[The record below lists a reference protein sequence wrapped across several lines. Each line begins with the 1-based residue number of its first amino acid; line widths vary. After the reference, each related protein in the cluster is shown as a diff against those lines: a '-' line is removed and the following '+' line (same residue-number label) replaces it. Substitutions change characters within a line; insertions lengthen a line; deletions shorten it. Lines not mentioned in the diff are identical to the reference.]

1 MQPVCVVMP
10 ARNEARLIA
19 KSIESIPAYIDW
31 IIVVDDGSSDNTGE
45 IAREMIGNRGS
56 VLRTN
61 GLGVGGAIAV
71 GSQAALEIDERD
83 WIVVVMAGDGQMDS
97 CDIPALIAPIQHGRA
112 DHVKGNRFIHREGP
126 RGMPLIR
133 RIGTWWLSKLT
144 SLASGVKLGDTQ
156 CGFTA
161 TSRNM
166 LETWDWSKTWEGY
179 GYPNWWLMEAGRR
192 DFCIAEVPVKSVY
205 GDEDSGIRL
214 VSFLPTVSWMLWKGV
229 WRRGIDWYIMGT
241 KSSLSMRVM
250 ANVLWF
256 GAWTS
261 LFLSF
266 SWPVLALAAPV
277 AFSML
282 TRLDRKEGIRRRSR
296 GAVIEY

>member
-10 ARNEARLIA
+10 AKNESLLIA
-19 KSIESIPAYIDW
+19 KSIDSIPAYVDW

-97 CDIPALIAPIQHGRA
+97 CDIPALIAPIQDDRA
-112 DHVKGNRFIHREGP
+112 DHVKGNRFIHRDGP

-161 TSRNM
+161 TSRSM
-166 LETWDWSKTWEGY
+166 LEAWDWSRTWEGY

-192 DFCIAEVPVKSVY
+192 DFRIAEVPVKSVY
-205 GDEDSGIRL
+205 GDEESGIRL

-229 WRRGIDWYIMGT
+229 WRRGVDWYITGT
-241 KSSLSMRVM
+241 KSSLSMGVM
-250 ANVLWF
+250 ANGLWF
-256 GAWTS
+256 GAWAS

-277 AFSML
+277 AFVLL
-282 TRLDRKEGIRRRSR
+282 TRLDRKEGVRRRTK
-296 GAVIEY
+296 GGFIEH

>member
-10 ARNEARLIA
+10 AKNESLLIA
-19 KSIESIPAYIDW
+19 KSIESIPAYVDW
-31 IIVVDDGSSDNTGE
+31 VIVVDDGSSDNTGE
-45 IAREMIGNRGS
+45 IAKEMIGNRGS

-97 CDIPALIAPIQHGRA
+97 CDIPALIAPIQEGRA
-112 DHVKGNRFIHREGP
+112 DHVKGNRFIHRDGP
-126 RGMPLIR
+126 IGMPLIR

-144 SLASGVKLGDTQ
+144 SLASGIKLGDTQ

-166 LETWDWSKTWEGY
+166 LETWDWSRTWEGY

-192 DFCIAEVPVKSVY
+192 DFRIAEVPVKSVY

-229 WRRGIDWYIMGT
+229 WRRGVDWYITGT

-250 ANVLWF
+250 ANGLWF
-256 GAWTS
+256 GAWAS

-277 AFSML
+277 AFAML
-282 TRLDRKEGIRRRSR
+282 TKLDRKEGIRRRER
-296 GAVIEY
+296 GAAIEH